1 MFAPWVEQAGRAYQ
15 MPQLTVTGH
24 HSDGGVDGDGGDGDG
39 DGVDQGHVIDEE
51 QEEELTF
58 TIYFF
63 NSNRPSHPVFGIC
76 ALIGAAL
83 AVWLP
88 ETQGR

>member
-15 MPQLTVTGH
+15 MPQLTATGH
-24 HSDGGVDGDGGDGDG
+24 HSDGGVDG

-58 TIYFF
+58 MIYFF
-63 NSNRPSHPVFGIC
+63 QF
-76 ALIGAAL
+76 
-83 AVWLP
+83 
-88 ETQGR
+88 

>member
-24 HSDGGVDGDGGDGDG
+24 HSDGGVDGDGDG
-39 DGVDQGHVIDEE
+39 DGVDQGHVINEE

-58 TIYFF
+58 MIYFF
-63 NSNRPSHPVFGIC
+63 NSN
-76 ALIGAAL
+76 
-83 AVWLP
+83 
-88 ETQGR
+88 